1 MSTRDA
7 QFPRELGLYNC
18 IAIPPTPLFFFK
30 LKATKLE
37 NRSRTSNKNDRE
49 QHARAGHV
57 FKGVAKHENRETV
70 CSVSLLLRELFA
82 TVHRRKE
89 GEQNYFAFTQKKK
102 DNRNSCW
109 PVAKNN
115 FFSSSF
121 SDPHFPPT
129 LIINIWKKKKN
140 KRNRPSQTGNTRAS
154 IIRITTLCK
163 KDLKKTGAIRPRPQK
178 NKKESVKN
186 TASERKKQT
195 KLTLTLH

>member
-37 NRSRTSNKNDRE
+37 NRSRTSNKNDRG

-57 FKGVAKHENRETV
+57 FKVLQNTKTGKPSCFFIITKTV
-70 CSVSLLLRELFA
+70 CNSPSAKGRGTKLFCIH
-82 TVHRRKE
+82 TK
-89 GEQNYFAFTQKKK
+89 KKK